1 MYVCVKVFNE
11 KAEDPETLKSFQAEV
26 QAGNAGFAHPN
37 VIKLISFGTDS
48 IKINGQAVTDQL
60 IYIVSEL
67 ASNGEA
73 FDYVQDSKGLD
84 ERLTR

>member
-1 MYVCVKVFNE
+1 
-11 KAEDPETLKSFQAEV
+11 
-26 QAGNAGFAHPN
+26 

-73 FDYVQDSKGLD
+73 FDYVQESKGLD
-84 ERLTR
+84 ERHTR